1 MRDRNNLNKKLG
13 LGFVLVLAGFTAANF
28 LHKDVKFSDTENRML
43 QQKPAFSL
51 AELVD
56 GRFMSSF
63 EKYQTDQFA
72 FREQWIRL
80 QTAADQLLG
89 KNKSGDVYLGENQLF
104 EEPSEIGSE
113 VWKNLDAINRFCSQ
127 YPDVHSYLMLA
138 PDAASVQKERLPG
151 YVPVAEQEQ
160 QLQTL
165 QRYQEEQNS
174 SVTEIPLYET
184 LRAHKDEYLYYRS
197 DHHWT
202 TLGAWYAYEK
212 AAEVMNIPGVAEK
225 AENIGEK
232 LYPVTAQFQGT
243 LSARSGY
250 QVSDDTIEVY
260 WPEPETE
267 LVVTYVQEQIKSA
280 SLYAS
285 EKLSTKDKYGMFLNG
300 NHPLTEIRT
309 MASTGRKLLLVKDSY
324 ANCFVPYLTG
334 DFEEIVLVDPRYY
347 YDNLGKLMEQYG
359 FTDVLFL
366 YNLNTFLEDDVL
378 HYVLE

>member
-1 MRDRNNLNKKLG
+1 MRDKKELNQRLG
-13 LGFVLVLAGFTAANF
+13 LGFVLVLAGFTIANF

-43 QQKPAFSL
+43 QQKPDFSL
-51 AELVD
+51 TELVD

-72 FREQWIRL
+72 FRDSWIRL
-80 QTAADQLLG
+80 QTAADRLLG
-89 KNKSGDVYLGENQLF
+89 KNKSGDVYLGEQQLF
-104 EEPSEIGSE
+104 EQTSEISE
-113 VWKNLDAINRFCSQ
+113 DVWKNLDAINSFCSQ
-127 YPDVHSYLMLA
+127 YPDAHSYLMLA
-138 PDAASVQKERLPG
+138 PDAASVQQERLPK
-151 YVPVAEQEQ
+151 YAPVADQKR
-160 QLQTL
+160 QLQELL
-165 QRYQEEQNS
+165 QYQEEQDS
-174 SVTEIPLYET
+174 PVTEIPIYGT
-184 LRAHKDEYLYYRS
+184 LRAHKEEYLYYRS

-212 AAEVMNIPGVAEK
+212 AAEAMNISGVDAKAEK
-225 AENIGEK
+225 IEK
-232 LYPVTAQFQGT
+232 ELYPVTDTFQGT
-243 LSARSGY
+243 LSARSGFS
-250 QVSDDTIEVY
+250 VPDDTIEVY
-260 WPEPETE
+260 WPDPEQE
-267 LVVTYVQEQIKSA
+267 LVVTYVQEQTKSA
-280 SLYAS
+280 SLYAA
-285 EKLSTKDKYGMFLNG
+285 EKLKTKDKYGIFLNG

-347 YDNLGKLMEQYG
+347 YDRLGKLMEQYQ

>member
-1 MRDRNNLNKKLG
+1 MRDKKELNQRLG
-13 LGFVLVLAGFTAANF
+13 LGFVLVLAGFTIANF

-43 QQKPAFSL
+43 QQKPDFSL
-51 AELVD
+51 TELVD

-72 FREQWIRL
+72 FRDSWIRL
-80 QTAADQLLG
+80 QTAADRLLG
-89 KNKSGDVYLGENQLF
+89 KNKSGDVYLGEQQLF
-104 EEPSEIGSE
+104 EQTSEISE
-113 VWKNLDAINRFCSQ
+113 DVWKNLDAINSFCSQ
-127 YPDVHSYLMLA
+127 YPDAHSYLMLA
-138 PDAASVQKERLPG
+138 PDAASVQQERLPK
-151 YVPVAEQEQ
+151 YAPVADQKR
-160 QLQTL
+160 QLQELL
-165 QRYQEEQNS
+165 QYQEEQDS
-174 SVTEIPLYET
+174 PVTEIPIYGT
-184 LRAHKDEYLYYRS
+184 LRAHKEEYLYYRS

-212 AAEVMNIPGVAEK
+212 AAEAMNISGMDAKAEK
-225 AENIGEK
+225 IEK
-232 LYPVTAQFQGT
+232 ELYPVTDTFQGT
-243 LSARSGY
+243 LSARSGFS
-250 QVSDDTIEVY
+250 VPDDTIEVY
-260 WPEPETE
+260 WPDPEQE
-267 LVVTYVQEQIKSA
+267 LVVTYVQEQTKSA
-280 SLYAS
+280 SLYAA
-285 EKLSTKDKYGMFLNG
+285 EKLKTKDKYGIFLNG

-347 YDNLGKLMEQYG
+347 YDRLGKLMEQYQ

>member
-1 MRDRNNLNKKLG
+1 MRDKKELNQRLG
-13 LGFVLVLAGFTAANF
+13 LGFVLVLAGFTIANF

-43 QQKPAFSL
+43 QQKPDFSL
-51 AELVD
+51 LVD

-72 FREQWIRL
+72 FRDSWIRL
-80 QTAADQLLG
+80 QTAADRLLG
-89 KNKSGDVYLGENQLF
+89 KNKSGDVYLGEQQLF
-104 EEPSEIGSE
+104 EQTSEISE
-113 VWKNLDAINRFCSQ
+113 DVWKNLDAINSFCSQ
-127 YPDVHSYLMLA
+127 YPDAHSYLMLA
-138 PDAASVQKERLPG
+138 PDAASVQQERLPK
-151 YVPVAEQEQ
+151 YAPVADQKR
-160 QLQTL
+160 QLQELL
-165 QRYQEEQNS
+165 QYQEEQDS
-174 SVTEIPLYET
+174 PVTEIPIYGT
-184 LRAHKDEYLYYRS
+184 LRAHKEEYLYYRS

-212 AAEVMNIPGVAEK
+212 AAEAMNISGVDAKAEK
-225 AENIGEK
+225 IEK
-232 LYPVTAQFQGT
+232 ELYPVTDTFQGT
-243 LSARSGY
+243 LSARSGFS
-250 QVSDDTIEVY
+250 VPDDTIEVY
-260 WPEPETE
+260 WPDPEQE
-267 LVVTYVQEQIKSA
+267 LVVTYVQEQTKSA
-280 SLYAS
+280 SLYAA
-285 EKLSTKDKYGMFLNG
+285 EKLKTKDKYGIFLNG

-347 YDNLGKLMEQYG
+347 YDRLGKLMEQYQ